1 LPWQMR
7 SSSVVI
13 IVRGHPAAKCFVAAP
28 PHFPGLGVRLK
39 WRLSRIQP
47 ALWKATDMK
56 LAGKSALV
64 TGGGSGIGL
73 GIAQALAGEGCR
85 VAIAG
90 RRGDVLRQ
98 AAAGWIGKPPML
110 THEVD
115 VADRESVRNLFAWQ
129 EKELGPLDFLINSA
143 GINIKTRTMSAMTP
157 EQWDH
162 VMQVNA
168 TGVYNCMYFALPQ
181 MRKKKDGV
189 IVNISSTSGKRAG
202 ALGGIAY

>member
-1 LPWQMR
+1 
-7 SSSVVI
+7 
-13 IVRGHPAAKCFVAAP
+13 
-28 PHFPGLGVRLK
+28 
-39 WRLSRIQP
+39 
-47 ALWKATDMK
+47 MK

-115 VADRESVRNLFAWQ
+115 VADRESVKKLFAWQ
-129 EKELGPLDFLINSA
+129 EKELGPLDFLVNSA
-143 GINIKTRTMSAMTP
+143 GIAADVP
-157 EQWDH
+157 
-162 VMQVNA
+162 
-168 TGVYNCMYFALPQ
+168 CL
-181 MRKKKDGV
+181 
-189 IVNISSTSGKRAG
+189 
-202 ALGGIAY
+202 